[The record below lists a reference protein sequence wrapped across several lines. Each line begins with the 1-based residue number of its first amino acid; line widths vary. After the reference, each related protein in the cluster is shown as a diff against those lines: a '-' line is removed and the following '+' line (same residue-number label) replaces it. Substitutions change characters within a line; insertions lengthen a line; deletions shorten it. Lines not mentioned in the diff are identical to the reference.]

1 MEAISGDSSRSISQ
15 NEVSS
20 IKSQQPSP
28 IHAVEINQQLQASS
42 LSDHSLTATMA
53 EQSSTDIREDV
64 IMKAKNLM
72 ADPNW
77 LSDDNITQLSAK
89 ILEVEDFES

>member
-42 LSDHSLTATMA
+42 LSDHSLTASRA
-53 EQSSTDIREDV
+53 KQSSTDIREDV

>member
-15 NEVSS
+15 NEVAS

-42 LSDHSLTATMA
+42 LSDHSLTASRA

>member
-1 MEAISGDSSRSISQ
+1 MEAISGDSSRGISQ
-15 NEVSS
+15 NEISS
-20 IKSQQPSP
+20 IKSQQPST
-28 IHAVEINQQLQASS
+28 IQGVGLNQQLHASS
-42 LSDHSLTATMA
+42 LSDHSLTASRA

-64 IMKAKNLM
+64 ILKAKNLM

>member
-20 IKSQQPSP
+20 IKSQQPSA

-42 LSDHSLTATMA
+42 LSDHSLTASRA

-77 LSDDNITQLSAK
+77 LSDDNIHNFQLK
-89 ILEVEDFES
+89 F